1 MKESNLEENME
12 YLKQDIDILVN
23 NIINLPKIT
32 ATAIIVNKRPLLL
45 KLYKIL
51 SDFEKVF
58 KENEELKEKLMEKDL
73 EVIGVEEYTKDSMGE
88 IIEQYYTANEKCIPT
103 QKVEDKIE
111 ELKKEYEIELEE
123 NGTKAFILKCQIE
136 ILKELLEDIK

>member
-45 KLYKIL
+45 KLYNIL
-51 SDFEKVF
+51 SDFEKVL